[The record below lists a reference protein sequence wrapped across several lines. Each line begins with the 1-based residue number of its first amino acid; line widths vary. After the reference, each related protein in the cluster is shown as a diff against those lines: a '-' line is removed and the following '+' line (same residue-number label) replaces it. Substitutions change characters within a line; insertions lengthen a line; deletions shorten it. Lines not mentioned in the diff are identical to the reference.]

1 MIVFDLI
8 SLAAWYIVAGAVLG
22 IILLVLARVIMN
34 YADVNPFS
42 RPAMAVRQLSD
53 PLVHPVRGFL
63 LSYRLDPKLAPFVT
77 ILIAIL
83 IGWFLLELVGSIVFT
98 VRGIVTSLQIGA
110 ITSLVGYILFGAL
123 ALYSLMII
131 ARVIFSWGL
140 TYSHPFMRFLIRWT
154 DPVLI
159 PFRRIIPPLG
169 MFDISPIVVL
179 IILQLFQA
187 AIAGTLIR

>member
-1 MIVFDLI
+1 MIIFDLI
-8 SLAAWYIVAGAVLG
+8 SQAAWYIVAGAVLG
-22 IILLVLARVIMN
+22 IILLVLARVIVN
-34 YADVNPFS
+34 YADMNPFS
-42 RPAMAVRQLSD
+42 RTAMTIRQFSD
-53 PLVHPVRGFL
+53 PLVNPVRGFL

-83 IGWFLLELVGSIVFT
+83 VGWFLLQLVGSVVFT
-98 VRGIVTSLQIGA
+98 ARGIVTSVQRGSM
-110 ITSLVGYILFGAL
+110 TSLAGYILFGVL

-140 TYSHPFMRFLIRWT
+140 TYGHPFMRFLIRWT

-159 PFRRIIPPLG
+159 PFRRLIPPLG
-169 MFDISPIVVL
+169 TFDISPIVVL
-179 IILQLFQA
+179 IILQLFQS

>member
-1 MIVFDLI
+1 MMIFDLI
-8 SLAAWYIVAGAVLG
+8 SLVAWYVVAAAVLG
-22 IILLVLARVIMN
+22 IILLVIARVIVN
-34 YADVNPFS
+34 YADMNPFN
-42 RPAMAVRQLSD
+42 RTAMTIRQFSD
-53 PLVHPVRGFL
+53 PLVNPVRGFL

-83 IGWFLLELVGSIVFT
+83 VGWFILQLVGSVVFT
-98 VRGIVTSLQIGA
+98 VRGIVTSLQSGSV
-110 ITSLVGYILFGAL
+110 TSLVGYILFGAL

-140 TYSHPFMRFLIRWT
+140 TYGHPFMRFLIRWT

-159 PFRRIIPPLG
+159 PFRRLIPPLG

-179 IILQLFQA
+179 IILQLFQS

>member
-1 MIVFDLI
+1 MIIFDLI
-8 SLAAWYIVAGAVLG
+8 SLVVWYIVAASVLG
-22 IILLVLARVIMN
+22 IILLVLARVIVN
-34 YADVNPFS
+34 YADMNPFS
-42 RPAMAVRQLSD
+42 RTAMTIRQFSD
-53 PLVHPVRGFL
+53 PLINPIRGFL

-83 IGWFLLELVGSIVFT
+83 VGWFLLQLVGSVVFT
-98 VRGIVTSLQIGA
+98 VRGIVTSMQRGSV
-110 ITSLVGYILFGAL
+110 TSLVGYILFGAL

-140 TYSHPFMRFLIRWT
+140 TYGHPFMRFLIRWT
-154 DPVLI
+154 DPILI
-159 PFRRIIPPLG
+159 PFRRLIPPLG

-179 IILQLFQA
+179 IILQLFQS

>member
-1 MIVFDLI
+1 MIIFDLI
-8 SLAAWYIVAGAVLG
+8 SLVAWYVVAAAVLG
-22 IILLVLARVIMN
+22 IILLVIARVIMI

-42 RPAMAVRQLSD
+42 RTAMTIRQFSD
-53 PLVHPVRGFL
+53 PLVNPVRGFL

-83 IGWFLLELVGSIVFT
+83 VGWFLLQLVGSVVFT
-98 VRGIVTSLQIGA
+98 ARGIVTSLQSGS
-110 ITSLVGYILFGAL
+110 ITSLIGYILFGVL

-140 TYSHPFMRFLIRWT
+140 TYGHRFMRFLIRWT

-159 PFRRIIPPLG
+159 PFRRLIPPLG

>member
-1 MIVFDLI
+1 MIIFDLI
-8 SLAAWYIVAGAVLG
+8 SLIAWYVVAAAVLG
-22 IILLVLARVIMN
+22 IIVLVIARLIVI
-34 YADVNPFS
+34 YADVNPFN
-42 RPAMAVRQLSD
+42 RTAMTIRQFSD
-53 PLVHPVRGFL
+53 PLVNPVRGFL

-83 IGWFLLELVGSIVFT
+83 VGWFILQLVGSVVFT
-98 VRGIVTSLQIGA
+98 ARGIVTSLQSGSM
-110 ITSLVGYILFGAL
+110 TSLVGYILFGVL

-140 TYSHPFMRFLIRWT
+140 TYGHPFMRFLIRWT
-154 DPVLI
+154 DPILV
-159 PFRRIIPPLG
+159 PFRRLIPPLG

-179 IILQLFQA
+179 VILQLFQI

>member
-1 MIVFDLI
+1 MFIFELI
-8 SLAAWYIVAGAVLG
+8 SLVAWYIVAGAVLG
-22 IILLVLARVIMN
+22 IILLVIARLIVI
-34 YADVNPFS
+34 YADVNPFN
-42 RPAMAVRQLSD
+42 RTAMMVRQLSD
-53 PLVHPVRGFL
+53 PLVNPVRGFL

-83 IGWFLLELVGSIVFT
+83 IGWFILQLVGSIVFT
-98 VRGIVTSLQIGA
+98 VRGIVTSVQIGS

-140 TYSHPFMRFLIRWT
+140 TYGHPFMRFLMRWT

-159 PFRRIIPPLG
+159 PFRRLIPPLG
-169 MFDISPIVVL
+169 MFDVSPIVVL
-179 IILQLFQA
+179 IILQVFQA
-187 AIAGTLIR
+187 VIAGTLIG